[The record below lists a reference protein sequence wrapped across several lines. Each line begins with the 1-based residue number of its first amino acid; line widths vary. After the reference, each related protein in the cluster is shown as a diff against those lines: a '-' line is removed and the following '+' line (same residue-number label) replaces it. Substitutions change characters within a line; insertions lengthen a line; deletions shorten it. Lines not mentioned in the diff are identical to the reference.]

1 MRILV
6 TDVSGLVGRLVAR
19 QLVAAGHTV
28 SGISHRS
35 HHCLDPAVEFV
46 GAPLNHPVLQ
56 QLADEAD
63 VVLHLAPL
71 ESDAPGA
78 AGIDGLARV
87 SHAAAR
93 AGDRLVFVSQ
103 GAGQPALYRQAET
116 LVSTGWAPSL
126 IVRTA
131 PPVGRQLD
139 WMVSRTVA
147 TLLHAKGPTQPVRVL
162 HLDDLVR
169 FLVVAVGGTRTG
181 VVELATP
188 DTIEVAAAQRILD
201 SAARPRRYRGTIWP
215 QPAPD
220 FGHPALRDDWG
231 FQFGWPAAEAVA
243 DTARGLVGRRLDIAG
258 AITRPGHLPLPVE
271 PAVRRGP
278 AADPGLPSAAPEGLE
293 GEFDDRID
301 PRYPVFSA
309 SGLTEVLPGP
319 LTPMTLDVQ
328 VPGLRAAGRAMAAV
342 MTPSSP
348 AVAEWVKRAI
358 AVFGHR
364 PYLAV
369 STGVLV
375 AGLVPGWDAQ
385 AFAERV
391 LAGPGSRKA
400 PMLKFFP
407 GGRLPSSRRMHG
419 SAAKAV
425 AAGRA
430 LALLRHLKSDTQAY
444 QTAATAEH
452 LDHTALTALSD
463 AQLDARIQL
472 LRARIQ
478 YGWSITGL
486 WVIDSGVT
494 AATLSRTT
502 ADTGMSGIDALTDD
516 HSVRDKVASLAAPL
530 RSDPRLRPL
539 AKAGDLDGIRA
550 LSRTVAAAF
559 SAAATR
565 LPHRGPGEAEL
576 ANPTFGDDTAVLLG
590 AAAEAAGRE
599 LSDLTERPA
608 VKLAERMAANARG
621 SRELAY
627 DATMRF
633 THELRIALREWASRH
648 VAADHIDGV
657 GDVYFLTCDEL
668 LTLPSDAR
676 LRIKRRRTERERLQA
691 VRLPSVIDRS
701 WTPLDGGLAYHPRSG
716 STRG

>member
-6 TDVSGLVGRLVAR
+6 TDVSGLVGRSVAR

-28 SGISHRS
+28 SGIAHRD

-46 GAPLNHPVLQ
+46 GAPLRHPVLQ
-56 QLADEAD
+56 KLADEAD

-71 ESDAPGA
+71 ERDAPGA
-78 AGIDGLARV
+78 AGVDGVARV

-93 AGDRLVFVSQ
+93 AGDRLVFVSHA
-103 GAGQPALYRQAET
+103 AGQPALYHQAET
-116 LVSTGWAPSL
+116 LISTSWASSL

-131 PPVGRQLD
+131 PVLGRQLD

-147 TLLHAKGPTQPVRVL
+147 TLVQAKEPTQPVCLV

-169 FLVVAVGGTRTG
+169 FLVVAVAGTRTG
-181 VVELATP
+181 VVEFAAP
-188 DTIEVAAAQRILD
+188 DSIDPVTVRQMLD
-201 SAARPRRYRGTIWP
+201 SAVRPRRHRLPTWP
-215 QPAPD
+215 QLAPELQRS
-220 FGHPALRDDWG
+220 AVQTDWG
-231 FQFGWPAAEAVA
+231 FEFGWPAAEAVA
-243 DTARGLVGRRLDIAG
+243 DTARGLVGRRLGVAG
-258 AITRPGHLPLPVE
+258 AIPLPGHLPLPRE

-278 AADPGLPSAAPEGLE
+278 STDPDLPSAAPEGLE

-309 SGLTEVLPGP
+309 SELTAALPGP

-328 VPGLRAAGRAMAAV
+328 VPGLLAAGRAMAQV
-342 MTPSSP
+342 MTPGTP
-348 AVAEWVKRAI
+348 IVAEWANRAM

-364 PYLAV
+364 LYVGV
-369 STGVLV
+369 SIGVLA
-375 AGLVPGWDAQ
+375 AGLLPGWDAQ
-385 AFAERV
+385 AFAERA
-391 LAGPGSRKA
+391 LAGKSPMSR
-400 PMLKFFP
+400 FFP
-407 GGRLPSSRRMHG
+407 AGRVPSPRGMHG

-430 LALLRHLKSDTQAY
+430 LALLRHLKADTQAY
-444 QTAATAEH
+444 QAAATRERT
-452 LDHTALTALSD
+452 DHDVLTALSD
-463 AQLDARIQL
+463 AQLEARIQL
-472 LRARIQ
+472 LRTRVQ
-478 YGWSITGL
+478 HGWNLIGL

-494 AATLSRTT
+494 TATLSHSK
-502 ADTGMSGIDALTDD
+502 ADTGMSGIDALTES
-516 HSVRDKVASLAAPL
+516 HSVTEKVASLAAPL

-565 LPHRGPGEAEL
+565 LPHRGPGEIEL
-576 ANPTFGDDTAVLLG
+576 ANPTFGDDTAVLLS

-599 LSDLTERPA
+599 PSGPSERPA
-608 VKLAERMAANARG
+608 IKLAERMAANARG

-633 THELRIALREWASRH
+633 THELRIALRAWGSRR
-648 VAADHIDGV
+648 VAADQIDSAR
-657 GDVYFLTCDEL
+657 DVYFLTCDEL
-668 LTLPSDAR
+668 LTMPSDTR
-676 LRIKRRRTERERLQA
+676 LRIKRRRAERERLQA
-691 VRLPSVIDRS
+691 VSLPGVIDGS
-701 WTPLDGGLAYHPRSG
+701 WTPLDGRP
-716 STRG
+716 

>member
-28 SGISHRS
+28 SGIAHGS

-46 GAPLNHPVLQ
+46 GAPLHHPVLQ
-56 QLADEAD
+56 KLADAAD

-71 ESDAPGA
+71 ESGVPGA
-78 AGIDGLARV
+78 AGIDGVARV

-93 AGDRLVFVSQ
+93 AGDRLVFLSQ

-131 PPVGRQLD
+131 PVVGRQLD

-147 TLLHAKGPTQPVRVL
+147 TLLQAKEPTQPMRPV

-169 FLVVAVGGTRTG
+169 FLVVAVAGNRTG
-181 VVELATP
+181 VVEFAAP
-188 DTIEVAAAQRILD
+188 DTTDPVTAHRILD
-201 SAARPRRYRGTIWP
+201 SAVRPWRRQLPTWP
-215 QPAPD
+215 QPATELQ
-220 FGHPALRDDWG
+220 HHAAQHDWG
-231 FQFGWPAAEAVA
+231 FEFGWPAAEAVA
-243 DTARGLVGRRLDIAG
+243 DTARGLVGRRLDTTG
-258 AITRPGHLPLPVE
+258 AIALPGHLPLPVE

-278 AADPGLPSAAPEGLE
+278 TTDPNLPSAAPEGLE

-301 PRYPVFSA
+301 PRYPIFSA
-309 SGLTEVLPGP
+309 SGLTDVLPGP

-328 VPGLRAAGRAMAAV
+328 VPGLRAARRAMAQV
-342 MTPSSP
+342 MPPGSP
-348 AVAEWVKRAI
+348 VVAEWVNRAM

-364 PYLAV
+364 PYIAV
-369 STGVLV
+369 STGVLA
-375 AGLVPGWDAQ
+375 AGLLPGWDAQ
-385 AFAERV
+385 AFAERA
-391 LAGPGSRKA
+391 LAGKSPMSR
-400 PMLKFFP
+400 FFP
-407 GGRLPSSRRMHG
+407 AGRVPSSRGMHG

-430 LALLRHLKSDTQAY
+430 LALLRHLKTDTQAY
-444 QTAATAEH
+444 QAAATREH
-452 LDHTALTALSD
+452 VDHNALAALPD
-463 AQLDARIQL
+463 AQLEARIQL
-472 LRARIQ
+472 LRTRIQ
-478 YGWSITGL
+478 QGWSLTGL

-494 AATLSRTT
+494 AATLSHSKT
-502 ADTGMSGIDALTDD
+502 DTGMSGIDALTES
-516 HSVRDKVASLAAPL
+516 HSVTEKVASLAAPL

-539 AKAGDLDGIRA
+539 ARAGDLDGIRA

-576 ANPTFGDDTAVLLG
+576 ANPTFGDDTAVLLS
-590 AAAEAAGRE
+590 AAAEAAGQE
-599 LSDLTERPA
+599 PSSSSERPA

-627 DATMRF
+627 DTTMRF
-633 THELRIALREWASRH
+633 THELRTALREWGLRR
-648 VAADHIDGV
+648 VAADHIDSA

-668 LTLPSDAR
+668 LTMPSDTR

-691 VRLPSVIDRS
+691 VCLPGVIDCS
-701 WTPLDGGLAYHPRSG
+701 WTPLDGGRL
-716 STRG
+716 